1 MKRIVVFSGAGM
13 SAESG
18 LKTFRDSGGLWE
30 EYDIHEVATPEAWDR
45 NPEMVLE
52 FYNKRREQILQSRP
66 NAAHY
71 AIVELEKKFDVVV
84 LTQNID
90 NLHELA
96 GSTNVVHLHGEIFK
110 ARSVKNSTKLYDVN
124 GPLSINDQADDGG
137 QLRPHVVWFG
147 EDVPM
152 YEVGKSIIQSA
163 DILIIVGT
171 SLNVYPAA
179 GLVLYAKEDA
189 QKILVDPNEIS
200 IESFSNIKR
209 IREEAGSAL
218 PRIVN
223 ELINQHY

>member
-30 EYDIHEVATPEAWDR
+30 EYDIHEVATPEAWERD
-45 NPEMVLE
+45 PELVLE

-71 AIVELEKKFDVVV
+71 AIVALEKKFDVVV

-96 GSTNVVHLHGEIFK
+96 GSKNVVHLHGEIFK
-110 ARSVKNSTKLYDVN
+110 ARSVNNSSKLYDVN
-124 GPLSINDQADDGG
+124 GPLRINHLADDGG

-152 YEVGKSIIQSA
+152 YEVGKTIIQSA

-179 GLVLYAKEDA
+179 GLVLYAKEEA
-189 QKILVDPNEIS
+189 QKILIDPNEIS

-218 PRIVN
+218 PRVVE
-223 ELINQHY
+223 ELINQHN